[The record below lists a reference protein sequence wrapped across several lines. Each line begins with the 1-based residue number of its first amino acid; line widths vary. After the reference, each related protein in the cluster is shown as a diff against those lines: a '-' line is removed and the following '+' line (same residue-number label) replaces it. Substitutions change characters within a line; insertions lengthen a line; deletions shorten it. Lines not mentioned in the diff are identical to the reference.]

1 MKLTELNLHHFR
13 NYDEAQVEFSPQIN
27 VLIGENAQGKTN
39 LLESIYVLAM
49 TRSHRTNNDREL
61 IEFGKDAAQI
71 RGTVQRELGS
81 LKLELDIGKHGKKAK
96 ANHLE
101 KARLS
106 EYLGQLNVILFAPED
121 LALVKGA
128 PTVRRRFIDM
138 EFGQVSPKY
147 LHDLTQYRDI
157 LKQRNRYLK
166 QLQSHEAQDQL
177 YLEVLSEQLA
187 AVGGA
192 IISQRVK
199 FLSELEGYAQ
209 ELHQSITQGRENLT
223 FEYSSAVKDASTL
236 TEVELS
242 EALMDLYR
250 QNQSKE
256 IFQGTTLYGPHR
268 DDVRFLINHK
278 NVQTYGSQGQQRT
291 TALSVKLAEIDLMK
305 NQTGEY
311 PILLLDDVL
320 SELDGARQTHL
331 LKTIQDKV
339 QTFLT
344 TPGLSDVARNLIKE
358 PRIFHIRDGQII
370 PEKQAALKTEVF
382 YPTKQDKTANKE

>member
-13 NYDEAQVEFSPQIN
+13 NYDEDQVEFSPQIN

-71 RGTVQRELGS
+71 KGTVQRELGS

>member
-71 RGTVQRELGS
+71 KGTVQRELGS

-382 YPTKQDKTANKE
+382 YPTKQNKTANKE

>member
-49 TRSHRTNNDREL
+49 TRSHRTNNDRKL

-71 RGTVQRELGS
+71 KGTVQRELGS

-358 PRIFHIRDGQII
+358 PRIFHICDGQII
-370 PEKQAALKTEVF
+370 PEKQATLKTEVF

>member
-13 NYDEAQVEFSPQIN
+13 NYDEVQVEFSPQIN

-61 IEFGKDAAQI
+61 IEFGKNAAQI
-71 RGTVQRELGS
+71 KGTVQRELGS

-192 IISQRVK
+192 IINQRVK
-199 FLSELEGYAQ
+199 FLSELERYAQ
-209 ELHQSITQGRENLT
+209 KLHQSITQGKEKLT
-223 FEYSSAVKDASTL
+223 FEYSSAVKDAAVL

-242 EALMDLYR
+242 EALMELYR
-250 QNQSKE
+250 QSQAKE

-268 DDVRFLINHK
+268 DDVRFLINQK

-311 PILLLDDVL
+311 PVLLLDDVL

-358 PRIFHIRDGQII
+358 PRIFHIWDGQII
-370 PEKQAALKTEVF
+370 PEKQSELETEVF

>member
-13 NYDEAQVEFSPQIN
+13 NYNEAQVEFSPQIN

-71 RGTVQRELGS
+71 KGTVQRELGS

-331 LKTIQDKV
+331 LKTIQDKI

>member
-71 RGTVQRELGS
+71 KGTVQRELGS

-370 PEKQAALKTEVF
+370 PEKQAALKTEAC
-382 YPTKQDKTANKE
+382 YPTKQDKTANEE

>member
-71 RGTVQRELGS
+71 KGTVQRELGS

-256 IFQGTTLYGPHR
+256 IFQVTTLYGPHR

>member
-1 MKLTELNLHHFR
+1 MYLKNLQLHHFR
-13 NYDEAQVEFSPQIN
+13 NYADADVEFSPSIN

-49 TRSHRTNNDREL
+49 TRSHRTNNDKEL
-61 IEFGKDAAQI
+61 IEFSQDASQVSGVVE
-71 RGTVQRELGS
+71 RQLGP
-81 LKLELDIGKHGKKAK
+81 LKLELDIGKRGKKAK
-96 ANHLE
+96 ANHIE

-138 EFGQVSPKY
+138 EFGQISPKY
-147 LHDLTQYRDI
+147 LHDLTQYRSI

-166 QLQSHEAQDQL
+166 QLQTKEADDKV
-177 YLEVLSEQLA
+177 YLDVLSEQLA

-192 IISQRVK
+192 IITQRIK
-199 FLSELEGYAQ
+199 FLSELEKYAQ
-209 ELHQSITQGRENLT
+209 QLHQSITQGRERLT
-223 FEYSSAVKDASTL
+223 FEYESVVKNAD
-236 TEVELS
+236 ELS
-242 EALMDLYR
+242 EIEAAQALMDLYTR
-250 QNQSKE
+250 NQQKE
-256 IFQGTTLYGPHR
+256 IFQGTTLYGIHR
-268 DDVRFLINHK
+268 DDVRFLLNGK

-320 SELDGARQTHL
+320 SELDGTRQTHL

-344 TPGLSDVARNLIKE
+344 TPGLSDVARNLIHE
-358 PRIFHIRDGQII
+358 PKIFYIQDGKISTDS
-370 PEKQAALKTEVF
+370 ALKTEIF
-382 YPTKQDKTANKE
+382 YPKNSTDTSKE

>member
-1 MKLTELNLHHFR
+1 M
-13 NYDEAQVEFSPQIN
+13 
-27 VLIGENAQGKTN
+27 
-39 LLESIYVLAM
+39 
-49 TRSHRTNNDREL
+49 
-61 IEFGKDAAQI
+61 
-71 RGTVQRELGS
+71 
-81 LKLELDIGKHGKKAK
+81 
-96 ANHLE
+96 
-101 KARLS
+101 
-106 EYLGQLNVILFAPED
+106 
-121 LALVKGA
+121 
-128 PTVRRRFIDM
+128 
-138 EFGQVSPKY
+138 
-147 LHDLTQYRDI
+147 HDLTQYRDI

>member
-71 RGTVQRELGS
+71 KGTVQRELGS

-370 PEKQAALKTEVF
+370 PEKQAALKTEKI
-382 YPTKQDKTANKE
+382 YPT

>member
-13 NYDEAQVEFSPQIN
+13 NYNEAQVEFSPQIN

-71 RGTVQRELGS
+71 KGTVQRELGS

-223 FEYSSAVKDASTL
+223 FEYSSAIKDASTL

-382 YPTKQDKTANKE
+382 YPMKQDKTANKE

>member
-71 RGTVQRELGS
+71 KGTVQRELGS

-278 NVQTYGSQGQQRT
+278 NVQAYGSQGQQRT